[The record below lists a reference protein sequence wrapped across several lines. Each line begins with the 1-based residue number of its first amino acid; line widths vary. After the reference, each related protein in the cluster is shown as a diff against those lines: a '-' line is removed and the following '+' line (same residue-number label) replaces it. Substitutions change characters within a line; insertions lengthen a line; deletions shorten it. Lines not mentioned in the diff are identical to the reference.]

1 MIAYVDAVVR
11 DVASQEESLLA
22 GAFLFPL
29 GAPAS
34 SRSR

>member
-1 MIAYVDAVVR
+1 MIVYVDAV
-11 DVASQEESLLA
+11 VASQEESLLA

>member
-1 MIAYVDAVVR
+1 MMAHADAVVR
-11 DVASQEESLLA
+11 DVASQEESLSA
-22 GAFLFPL
+22 GAFRFPL